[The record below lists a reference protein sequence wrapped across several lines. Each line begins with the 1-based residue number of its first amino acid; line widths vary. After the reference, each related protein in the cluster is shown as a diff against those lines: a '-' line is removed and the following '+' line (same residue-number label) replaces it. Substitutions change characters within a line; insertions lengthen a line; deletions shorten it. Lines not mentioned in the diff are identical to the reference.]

1 MVRCFLIV
9 LLILSGFF
17 VKAQEENSVI
27 RKGLLR
33 AQLGFAHGTLLNYN
47 SLNTAN
53 IGTDLEYY
61 LDRRFSIRS
70 DVFLFVDFFN
80 AGNNRIDFPF
90 VFNHSLYTGAAYHF
104 FNSKSFDPYIG
115 LQPGFVYGKSNQDVI
130 LLASSGFKNES
141 LNPAISGVIGFNY
154 YAPKVFHLLFNVRYV
169 KASIATQY
177 NITPIDELRISLGLG
192 FNLNTRKAD

>member
-9 LLILSGFF
+9 LLILSSFF
-17 VKAQEENSVI
+17 TKAQEENSVI

-53 IGTDLEYY
+53 VGADLEYY

-80 AGNNRIDFPF
+80 AGNNRVDFPF

-104 FNSKSFDPYIG
+104 LNSKSFDPYIG

-154 YAPKVFHLLFNVRYV
+154 YAPKVFHLLFNIRYV

-177 NITPIDELRISLGLG
+177 NITPVDELRITLGLG

>member
-1 MVRCFLIV
+1 MVRYFLM
-9 LLILSGFF
+9 LLIILSSFF
-17 VKAQEENSVI
+17 AKAQEESSVI

-80 AGNNRIDFPF
+80 AGNNRVDFPF
-90 VFNHSLYTGAAYHF
+90 VFNHSFYTGAAYHL

-130 LLASSGFKNES
+130 LLASSDFKNES

-154 YAPKVFHLLFNVRYV
+154 YAPKVFHLLLNVRYV

-177 NITPIDELRISLGLG
+177 NITPVDELRISLGLG
-192 FNLNTRKAD
+192 LNLNTRKAE

>member
-9 LLILSGFF
+9 LLILSSFF
-17 VKAQEENSVI
+17 AKAQDESSVI

-80 AGNNRIDFPF
+80 AGNSRIDFPF
-90 VFNHSLYTGAAYHF
+90 VFNHSLYTGAAYHL

-130 LLASSGFKNES
+130 LLASSDFKNES

-177 NITPIDELRISLGLG
+177 NITPVDELRISLGLG
-192 FNLNTRKAD
+192 FNLNTRKAE

>member
-130 LLASSGFKNES
+130 LLASSDFKNES